1 MILKSEFKLDNI
13 LIFKLKIMYLQYL
26 DIVKLNIIDLIFLW
40 IKNIGKDHLFDSDLN
55 TCL

>member
-13 LIFKLKIMYLQYL
+13 LIFKLKIINLQYL
-26 DIVKLNIIDLIFLW
+26 DIVKLNIIDLISLW
-40 IKNIGKDHLFDSDLN
+40 IKNIGKYHLFDSDLN